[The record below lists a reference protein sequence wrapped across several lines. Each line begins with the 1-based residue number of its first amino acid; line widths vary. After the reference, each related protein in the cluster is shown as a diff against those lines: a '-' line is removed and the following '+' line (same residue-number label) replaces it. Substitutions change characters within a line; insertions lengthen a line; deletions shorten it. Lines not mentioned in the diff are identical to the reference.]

1 MARKRTSPVA
11 EAAPAKLNLY
21 LHVLG
26 KRPDGYHL
34 LDSLVAFA
42 AVHDT
47 VSVEPAADLSL
58 TINGPFGAMLAADG
72 ENLVLRAATSLA
84 AFAGVESS
92 ARIRLTKRLP
102 VASGIG
108 GGSADAAATLRAL
121 VKLWKLDLA
130 ASDIGAL
137 ALDLGADV
145 PVCLHGQAAYMGG
158 IGEQLVPVDRLPAA
172 GLVLVNPGV
181 AVSTAK
187 VFSHPACGRSP
198 GGRFDNGVPEEAA
211 ALAGLLKTRTNDL
224 AAPAADITPEIGEA
238 VDALAGSDGCLLARM
253 SGSGATC
260 FGIYADGKRSAVA
273 ARKIAR
279 AHPSWWVQDTSLVS
293 DVREISPAAR

>member
-1 MARKRTSPVA
+1 MAGKRTSPVA

-34 LDSLVAFA
+34 LDSLVAFTG
-42 AVHDT
+42 VHDT
-47 VSVEPAADLSL
+47 VAVEPAATISL
-58 TINGPFGAMLAADG
+58 MIDGPFGATLAADG
-72 ENLVLRAATSLA
+72 DNLVLRAAGSLA
-84 AFAGVESS
+84 ALAGVDAG

-121 VKLWKLDLA
+121 IRLWKLDLDA
-130 ASDIGAL
+130 AALSSL

-145 PVCLHGQAAYMGG
+145 PVCLAGQAAYMGG
-158 IGEQLVPVDRLPAA
+158 IGEALDPVDGLPAA
-172 GLVLVNPGV
+172 TLVLVNPGV
-181 AVSTAK
+181 AVATAK
-187 VFSHPACGRSP
+187 VFAHPACGRSP
-198 GGRFDNGVPEEAA
+198 GGRFDNGVPKEAA
-211 ALAGLLKTRTNDL
+211 GLAGLLKTRTNDL
-224 AAPAADITPEIGEA
+224 AAPATDLVPEIGEA
-238 VDALAGSDGCLLARM
+238 VDALAGTDGCLLARM

-260 FGIYADGKRSAVA
+260 FGIYADSAASRSA

-279 AHPSWWVQDTSLVS
+279 AHPAWWVQDTALVS
-293 DVREISPAAR
+293 DVREVAPAR